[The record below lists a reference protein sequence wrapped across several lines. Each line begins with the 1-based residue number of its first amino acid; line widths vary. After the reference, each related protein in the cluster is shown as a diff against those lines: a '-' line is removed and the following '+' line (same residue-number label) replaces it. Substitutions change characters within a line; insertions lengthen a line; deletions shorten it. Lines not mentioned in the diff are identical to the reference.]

1 LKASFNDAKMFFI
14 KNGPGFEKAFGNT
27 FMALRVIFTEFVKFM
42 TPIWNAWLEGMIK
55 TFSDLWKGLTAILN
69 NAIQIIKNTLL
80 LFINV
85 FTGNWSGAWENI
97 KAITSNVLNAISN
110 LVKTGFTLI
119 SNVTKT
125 IFSTFKAYILGVWD
139 GIYLGIKATLNL
151 IIKGINAMIKGMNSV
166 KIDVPDWVPGMGG
179 KKFGFK
185 VPEVPHLAQGGI
197 VTKPTLAMI
206 GEGRESE
213 AVIPLSKLK
222 DMIGSGGN
230 GITVENMNVRND
242 VDIQLIARELFNLS
256 QTKARGGGR
265 R

>member
-1 LKASFNDAKMFFI
+1 
-14 KNGPGFEKAFGNT
+14 
-27 FMALRVIFTEFVKFM
+27 
-42 TPIWNAWLEGMIK
+42 MI
-55 TFSDLWKGLTAILN
+55 N
-69 NAIQIIKNTLL
+69 NI
-80 LFINV
+80 
-85 FTGNWSGAWENI
+85 
-97 KAITSNVLNAISN
+97 
-110 LVKTGFTLI
+110 VKTGFTLI
-119 SNVTKT
+119 TNVTKT
-125 IFSTFKAYILGVWD
+125 IFNTFKAYILGVWD

-151 IIKGINAMIKGMNSV
+151 IIKGINTMIKGMNGV

-185 VPEVPHLAQGGI
+185 IPDVPQLAQGGI

-222 DMIGSGGN
+222 DMIGSSGN
-230 GITVENMNVRND
+230 GVTIENMHVRSD
-242 VDIQLIARELFNLS
+242 VDIHLIARELFNLS